1 MKKAACTLIVCCIF
15 GISDQAAAATRPF
28 RMPANGLNIC
38 VAGNGT
44 ISAKVKCR
52 RNEQKM
58 LYSVPTPAPT
68 ATPQPVR
75 PGIDYA
81 NCIQRTQDAAG
92 WGSYTFNLTCAPG
105 EYLMSWGFSS
115 GFGDL
120 TLREA
125 RLSGSPFPSSIQL
138 DVAPYE
144 YYTDRIGITVQA
156 ICCPFR

>member
-1 MKKAACTLIVCCIF
+1 MKSLALALIALILPAF
-15 GISDQAAAATRPF
+15 PSSLEAGTKPF
-28 RMPANGLNIC
+28 KMPASGLHIC
-38 VAGNGT
+38 VAENGT
-44 ISAKVKCR
+44 LSAKMRCKK
-52 RNEQKM
+52 NEQKM
-58 LYSVPTPAPT
+58 IHQVPTPAPT

-125 RLSGSPFPSSIQL
+125 RLSGSPFPSSIQIE
-138 DVAPYE
+138 VAPYE
-144 YYTDRIGITVQA
+144 YYTDRIGVTVQA